1 MKLFQ
6 CVQTF
11 YRMLGVYPPQHGQ
24 ISALNPKNLLII
36 CNLAQG
42 FMLIGAFA
50 LFRAKTVREFGDCY
64 YTSTTSLSHSIYVSI
79 HIWKMAKI
87 LKLIE
92 RFERIIQK
100 SELKFRTILVK
111 SKNLWERGIRVQNTG
126 FARPWQIP
134 ENIVPAG

>member
-1 MKLFQ
+1 MSL
-6 CVQTF
+6 V
-11 YRMLGVYPPQHGQ
+11 
-24 ISALNPKNLLII
+24 LIVRWHHEI
-36 CNLAQG
+36 VPVRPDILSNVG
-42 FMLIGAFA
+42 FAFA
-50 LFRAKTVREFGDCY
+50 LFRAKTVREFGDSY

-126 FARPWQIP
+126 FARPWQITD
-134 ENIVPAG
+134 NIVMLAG